1 MEMSAMNDFITD
13 NHGLTLPISAIDDRY
28 SCYRLIYPKA
38 EKLMVESIERYGQL
52 TSVVVSEMQEGGY
65 LMIDGFKR
73 LRASRSL
80 DRPSLQATILKA
92 GERALKAAM
101 LHLNR
106 KTHSM
111 TAMEEAIIVRAL
123 YREHKLTQ
131 VAIAALLGFHKSW
144 VCRRLALI
152 ERLDAGVL
160 DQVRLGL
167 IGPGIIRELG
177 KLPRGNQSAAL
188 DTIHKHQMT
197 CRETAQ
203 LMVLLLERP
212 RWGAESILW
221 FPEPILSQ
229 REPDKPSPN
238 TQLQRIIKKLSR
250 INRLFTDLLQQVQAK
265 SLSINP
271 FEERSQVQKSF
282 AGIEQALM
290 AIKNLLLT
298 PETPD
303 VDF

>member
-1 MEMSAMNDFITD
+1 MNDFITER
-13 NHGLTLPISAIDDRY
+13 HGITMPISTIDDRY

-38 EKLMVESIERYGQL
+38 EKLMIESIERYGQL
-52 TSVVVSEMQEGGY
+52 TSVVVSKAREGRY

-80 DRPSLQATILKA
+80 ERPSLQATVIQA
-92 GERALKAAM
+92 GERALKAAI

-111 TAMEEAIIVRAL
+111 TAMEEAVIVRAL

-131 VAIAALLGFHKSW
+131 LAIAALLGYHKSW
-144 VCRRLALI
+144 VCRRLAI
-152 ERLDAGVL
+152 IDRLDAEVL

-188 DTIHKHQMT
+188 NTIRKHRMT

-203 LMVLLLERP
+203 LMALLLERP
-212 RWGAESILW
+212 RWDTESILY

-229 REPDKPSPN
+229 REPDKPPPN

-250 INRLFTDLLQQVQAK
+250 INRLCADLLQQTQAK
-265 SLSINP
+265 PPSVNP
-271 FEERSQVQKSF
+271 FEERSQVQESF
-282 AGIEQALM
+282 AGIEQALVN
-290 AIKNLLLT
+290 IKNALLT
-298 PETPD
+298 PETLD
-303 VDF
+303 ADF

>member
-1 MEMSAMNDFITD
+1 
-13 NHGLTLPISAIDDRY
+13 
-28 SCYRLIYPKA
+28 
-38 EKLMVESIERYGQL
+38 
-52 TSVVVSEMQEGGY
+52 
-65 LMIDGFKR
+65 
-73 LRASRSL
+73 
-80 DRPSLQATILKA
+80 
-92 GERALKAAM
+92 
-101 LHLNR
+101 
-106 KTHSM
+106 
-111 TAMEEAIIVRAL
+111 
-123 YREHKLTQ
+123 
-131 VAIAALLGFHKSW
+131 
-144 VCRRLALI
+144 
-152 ERLDAGVL
+152 VL

-229 REPDKPSPN
+229 REPNKPSPN
-238 TQLQRIIKKLSR
+238 KQLQRIIKKLSR

-271 FEERSQVQKSF
+271 FEERSQVQESF

-290 AIKNLLLT
+290 AIKNILLT